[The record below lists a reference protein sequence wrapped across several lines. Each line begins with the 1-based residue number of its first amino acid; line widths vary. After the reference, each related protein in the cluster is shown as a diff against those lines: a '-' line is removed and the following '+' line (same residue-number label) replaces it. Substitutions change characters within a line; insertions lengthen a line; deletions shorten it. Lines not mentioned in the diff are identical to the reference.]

1 MIFNFKTGNVTF
13 FAEDREYFEKRLSKI
28 ADLLGHKAGDEDS
41 LEISIAIEKGKQ
53 LSGDRFS
60 ASATL
65 IVPRGKFYAEV
76 STDNIKK
83 CADLLQK
90 KLKAQLDGF

>member
-13 FAEDREYFEKRLSKI
+13 FEEDKEYFIKRLSKI
-28 ADLLGHKAGDEDS
+28 KDLLGWKAGDEDS
-41 LEISIAIEKGKQ
+41 LEISINIEKGKQ

-65 IVPRGKFYAEV
+65 IAPRGKFYAEV
-76 STDNIKK
+76 DTDNIRK
-83 CADLLQK
+83 CADLLQN
-90 KLKAQLDGF
+90 KLKSQLDNF